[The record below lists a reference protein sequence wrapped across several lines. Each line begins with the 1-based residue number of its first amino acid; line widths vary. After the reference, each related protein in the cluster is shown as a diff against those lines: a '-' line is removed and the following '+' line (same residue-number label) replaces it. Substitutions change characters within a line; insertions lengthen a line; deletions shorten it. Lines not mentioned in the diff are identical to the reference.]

1 MPNRTVMFTDRAAI
15 NFPPGV
21 KNRIEAVAVE
31 RGLSPSNYMRGAV
44 MERLK
49 QDERGGAEPR
59 SVEA

>member
-1 MPNRTVMFTDRAAI
+1 MFTDRAAI

-21 KNRIEAVAVE
+21 KVRIEAVAVE

-49 QDERGGAEPR
+49 QDERGGVEPR
-59 SVEA
+59 SVDA